1 MSDTLLLLTC
11 CLGLLAVA
19 VPVIHD
25 GFATL
30 RARQMISSMTSTS
43 NETYDPA
50 RIEQLTQAQLYN
62 LQLGGE
68 GAACDNLGLGGCN
81 QTSEDILDLTD
92 NAAAISLAP
101 YEDQLCMQDSSAV
114 CWIEIPPIDVA
125 QPTNRGTSD
134 EALATGAG
142 HLEWTSLPVGGAS
155 SHCVIAAH
163 SGMRDTRM
171 FDDLD
176 QMRVGDEFY
185 LHTLGDV
192 YAYRVFDIETL
203 LPNEALERCRIVK
216 GMDLCTLVTCTPY
229 GINTHRLLVH
239 GERIPYVPPSSDDA
253 PAMPRLHIGKRTRP
267 LLVVLAT
274 LLGTLAIIVP
284 SRLVARHR
292 RPQRNRGLAHG

>member
-1 MSDTLLLLTC
+1 
-11 CLGLLAVA
+11 
-19 VPVIHD
+19 
-25 GFATL
+25 
-30 RARQMISSMTSTS
+30 MTSAS
-43 NETYDPA
+43 NETYDPT
-50 RIEQLTQAQLYN
+50 RVEQLTQAQLYN

-92 NAAAISLAP
+92 NATAVSLAP
-101 YEDQLCMQDSSAV
+101 YKDQLCMQDNSAM
-114 CWIEIPPIDVA
+114 CWIEIPPIDVV

-142 HLEWTSLPVGGAS
+142 HLEWTSLPVGGSS

-176 QMRVGDEFY
+176 QMRAGDEFY

-203 LPNEALERCRIVK
+203 LPDEAQERCRIVK
-216 GMDLCTLVTCTPY
+216 GKDLCTLVTCTPY

-239 GERIPYVPPSSDDA
+239 GERIPYVPPSSDEVKA
-253 PAMPRLHIGKRTRP
+253 TPRLHIGKRTRP

-274 LLGTLAIIVP
+274 LMAALALVVA
-284 SRLVARHR
+284 SRLVARR
-292 RPQRNRGLAHG
+292 RRTQRNRGLAHG